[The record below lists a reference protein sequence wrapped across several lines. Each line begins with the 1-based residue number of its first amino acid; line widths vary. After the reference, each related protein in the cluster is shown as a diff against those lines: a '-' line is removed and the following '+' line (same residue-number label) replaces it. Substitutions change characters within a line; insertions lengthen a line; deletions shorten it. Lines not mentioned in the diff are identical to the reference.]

1 MAEEERGHAK
11 NKWQHCCLWAKS
23 NPMLSIA
30 FGFLL
35 LVLFVATPIGIW
47 TRQFC
52 SWAEYG
58 EFLKPFGLFLGP
70 FGAALA
76 LHYSGKRT
84 DQMKRQ
90 TDAQLLAN
98 NHELFTGALGFLASE
113 EHPLRQAGLFTLRN
127 EIFGLN
133 DSYFQPAFASLV
145 SFINTHGVLEE
156 CLKSKLKE
164 LKDKEMSS
172 SEKENLKELVRID
185 KFRINLLQEAF
196 NTMLFLETQHS
207 SESDSDQKSEK
218 KFHKLILPGLRF
230 TTDHDFENMW
240 FDDCL
245 LNEMEIYDCRLKN
258 VKFENSKLKDAI
270 FQHVRFENCKMSRCE
285 INGTDFEFQSPKEL
299 GNLLVGN
306 KYRPNDPQK
315 FRPELG

>member
-58 EFLKPFGLFLGP
+58 EFLKPFGLILGP

-172 SEKENLKELVRID
+172 SEKENLKELVRI
-185 KFRINLLQEAF
+185 
-196 NTMLFLETQHS
+196 
-207 SESDSDQKSEK
+207 
-218 KFHKLILPGLRF
+218 
-230 TTDHDFENMW
+230 
-240 FDDCL
+240 
-245 LNEMEIYDCRLKN
+245 
-258 VKFENSKLKDAI
+258 ENS
-270 FQHVRFENCKMSRCE
+270 
-285 INGTDFEFQSPKEL
+285 G
-299 GNLLVGN
+299 
-306 KYRPNDPQK
+306 
-315 FRPELG
+315 